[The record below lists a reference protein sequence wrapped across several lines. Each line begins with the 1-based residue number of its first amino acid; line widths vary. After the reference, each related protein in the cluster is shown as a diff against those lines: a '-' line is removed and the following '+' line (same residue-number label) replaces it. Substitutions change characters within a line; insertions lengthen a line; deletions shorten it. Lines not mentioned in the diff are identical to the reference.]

1 MCPIFV
7 ISGHNFGRSDEKM
20 ICILKTCSKNLE
32 RTLLYAGILFDE
44 MNCTLPPEIN
54 KPNFKGGF
62 KEVKFENTSF
72 SKFDVSVGSDN
83 TITMKCHELF
93 NSAHLK

>member
-1 MCPIFV
+1 
-7 ISGHNFGRSDEKM
+7 
-20 ICILKTCSKNLE
+20 
-32 RTLLYAGILFDE
+32 
-44 MNCTLPPEIN
+44 MNCTLPAEMD

-83 TITMKCHELF
+83 AITMKCHELF